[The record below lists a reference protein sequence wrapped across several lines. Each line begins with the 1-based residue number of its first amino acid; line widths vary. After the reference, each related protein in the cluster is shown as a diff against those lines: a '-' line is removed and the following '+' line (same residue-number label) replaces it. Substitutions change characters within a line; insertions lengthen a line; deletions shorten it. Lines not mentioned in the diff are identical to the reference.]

1 MDVVKSLELMFDHMV
16 GGGLTSFLF
25 YLKKEIG
32 LLQMLAQVNALIS
45 IATIA
50 LTAHER

>member
-1 MDVVKSLELMFDHMV
+1 MDVVKSLELMLDHMV

-25 YLKKEIG
+25 ISKKEIG
-32 LLQMLAQVNALIS
+32 LLQMLAHVNALIS